1 MVLPARQTLSSYLS
15 FTISIILSTKFL
27 LLFNFVRIMV
37 ENWTQNMSKQLSVAN
52 HFFFRGCLF
61 GIYIISSACLALR
74 VRSCVYQ
81 CVDKHVLAL
90 QIAECF
96 VGMTIPIS
104 VYHAWEHLT
113 NFVKPR
119 LQSQIVRIIWI
130 VPIYSLECLLSIQFM
145 EHAFYFQAIREI
157 YESYVIYCFMR

>member
-1 MVLPARQTLSSYLS
+1 
-15 FTISIILSTKFL
+15 
-27 LLFNFVRIMV
+27 
-37 ENWTQNMSKQLSVAN
+37 MSKQLSTAN
-52 HFFFRGCLF
+52 YIFSRGCLF
-61 GIYIISSACLALR
+61 GIYIISSAWLALR
-74 VRSCVYQ
+74 VRGCVYH
-81 CVDKHVLAL
+81 CVDKHLLAL

-104 VYHAWEHLT
+104 AYHAWEHLT

-130 VPIYSLECLLSIQFM
+130 VPVYSFESWLSILFM